1 MSYYDP
7 FYWRKGRWPYQ
18 QFRYPKIYRMDDPLQ
33 QLGLNR
39 YQKPIL
45 SSYRYYG
52 TLKPKPLYYC
62 TSYGT
67 PIIWR

>member
-1 MSYYDP
+1 MSYFDP

-45 SSYRYYG
+45 SSYTYYG
-52 TLKPKPLYYC
+52 TKPKPLYYC